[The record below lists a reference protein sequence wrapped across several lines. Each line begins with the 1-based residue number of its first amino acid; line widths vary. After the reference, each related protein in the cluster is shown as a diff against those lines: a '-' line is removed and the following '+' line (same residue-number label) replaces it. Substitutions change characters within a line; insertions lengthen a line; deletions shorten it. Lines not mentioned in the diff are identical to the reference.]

1 MITRRTAC
9 ITLAAAA
16 GALLTGC
23 TAGEDPQSTPTTA
36 SPTELEGERI
46 EPDPTDKT
54 EDGGPVPDAA
64 NAEDEEEAIAAARA
78 TMDVW
83 VQGSTLTQ
91 MEWQEQLAATL
102 TPPAQSTYANRRG
115 YKIKDASI
123 TGNPSITRSNATS
136 AVVVISTDVA
146 TYEVTVAKAQGEW
159 KTSAVTPL
167 TGGDQ

>member
-9 ITLAAAA
+9 IALAAAA
-16 GALLTGC
+16 GALVTGC
-23 TAGEDPQSTPTTA
+23 TADEDPQPTPTTA

-54 EDGGPVPDAA
+54 EDGGPVPAEA

-115 YKIKDASI
+115 YKITDTSI

-136 AVVVISTDVA
+136 AVIVISTDAA
-146 TYEVTVAKAQGEW
+146 TYEVTVAKAQDEW